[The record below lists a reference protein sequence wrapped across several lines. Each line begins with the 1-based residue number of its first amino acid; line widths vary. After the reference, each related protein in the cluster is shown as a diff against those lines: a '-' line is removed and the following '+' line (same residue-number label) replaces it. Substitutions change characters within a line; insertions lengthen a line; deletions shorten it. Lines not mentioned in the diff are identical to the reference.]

1 MTDLITV
8 RVTAREEQ
16 GDGVVLLTLASMTGV
31 ELPSFSAG
39 AHLDLHLTDGLVRQ
53 YSLCGD
59 PQDRQYYRLG
69 ILHSPV
75 SRGGSTAA
83 CALKPG
89 DKVQVSAPRNLF
101 PLVEEG
107 ENALLVGG
115 GIGITPLLA
124 MAHAL
129 HLADRPFALHYC
141 GRSRQS
147 MAFLAE
153 LAAVPWAGRVVLHI
167 SDEGSRLDPKALFDG
182 APDDSHLYACG
193 PEGLMQALTDAAERA
208 GLAADCLH
216 QESFTPAAPCGGE
229 AFEVSIPALDVT
241 VQVGE
246 SQSIVQALA
255 QAGVRVKVSC
265 EQGICGT
272 CLANVLE
279 GTPDHRDQYL
289 TEEEKADNDQV
300 ILCCSR
306 ARSARLVIEVF
317 EVE

>member
-1 MTDLITV
+1 MADIITL

-16 GDGVVLLTLASMTGV
+16 GDGVVLLTLGSATGE
-31 ELPSFSAG
+31 ELPPFSAG
-39 AHLDLHLTDGLVRQ
+39 AHLDLHLTEGLVRQ

-59 PQDRQYYRLG
+59 PRDRHCYRLG
-69 ILHSPV
+69 ILHSPT

-83 CALKPG
+83 WALQVG
-89 DKVQVSAPRNLF
+89 DEVQVSAPRNLF
-101 PLVEEG
+101 PLADEG
-107 ENALLVGG
+107 ENLLLVGG

-129 HLADRPFALHYC
+129 HLADRRFALHYC

-153 LAAVPWAGRVVLHI
+153 LATAPWRGRVTLHI
-167 SDEGSRLDPKALFDG
+167 SDEGSRLDPDALFAGASDG
-182 APDDSHLYACG
+182 SHLYACG
-193 PEGLMQALTDAAERA
+193 PEGLMRALTDAAERA
-208 GLAADCLH
+208 GLAADCVH

-229 AFEVSIPALDVT
+229 SFEVSIPDLDVT
-241 VQVGE
+241 VQVDE

-279 GTPDHRDQYL
+279 GTPDHRDRYL
-289 TEEEKADNDQV
+289 TDEEKADNDQI

>member
-1 MTDLITV
+1 MDDVMTLRIA
-8 RVTAREEQ
+8 AREEQ
-16 GDGVVLLTLASMTGV
+16 GEGVVLLTLTSTSGD
-31 ELPSFSAG
+31 ELPPFSAG
-39 AHLDLHLTDGLVRQ
+39 AHLDLHLADGLVRQ

-59 PQDRQYYRLG
+59 PRDRRHYRLG
-69 ILHSPV
+69 ILRSPT
-75 SRGGSTAA
+75 SRGGSMAA
-83 CALKPG
+83 WALSPG
-89 DKVQVSAPRNLF
+89 DEVQVSAPRNLF
-101 PLVEEG
+101 PLAEEG

-124 MAHAL
+124 MAHTL
-129 HLADRPFALHYC
+129 HQADRRFTLHYC
-141 GRSRQS
+141 GRRRES

-153 LAAVPWAGRVVLHI
+153 LAAVPWSGRVVLHI
-167 SDEGSRLDPKALFDG
+167 SDEGSRLDPKKLLND
-182 APDDSHLYACG
+182 APEGSHLYTCG

-208 GLAADCLH
+208 ELAAECLH
-216 QESFTPAAPCGGE
+216 QESFTPAAPGGGE

-279 GTPDHRDQYL
+279 GTPEHRDQYL
-289 TEEEKADNDQV
+289 TPEEKADNDQV